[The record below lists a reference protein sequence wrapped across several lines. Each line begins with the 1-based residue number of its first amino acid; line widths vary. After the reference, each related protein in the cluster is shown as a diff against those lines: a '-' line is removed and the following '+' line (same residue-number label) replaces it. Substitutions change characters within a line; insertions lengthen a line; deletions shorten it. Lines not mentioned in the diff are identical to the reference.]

1 MPSQTILHTAP
12 AEDGLQKRCASR
24 PKDFHGLCNR
34 TLFLSLAIRD
44 SGLVIFAAHIAS
56 DYLPN
61 VKDEPR
67 PWLARAVLLGA
78 RIVTAMVVGSGAL
91 LASVFFIFD
100 FPPLQVIHWAW

>member
-1 MPSQTILHTAP
+1 MPSQSILHTAP

-44 SGLVIFAAHIAS
+44 SGLVIFAAHIAF

-67 PWLARAVLLGA
+67 AGLARLVPDYDLD
-78 RIVTAMVVGSGAL
+78 SGVSFRKSIRKHEA
-91 LASVFFIFD
+91 
-100 FPPLQVIHWAW
+100 